1 MLTTT
6 PSQDHLIDWL
16 TLALVPGLG
25 AVGMGRLIRELGEPE
40 HIFAAGRERLLR
52 VRGIRHPVADTII
65 NAPPIRE
72 AELEL
77 QRLRHHNFSLLTWND
92 PAYPA
97 LLREIYNPP
106 MLLYVN
112 GDVGLLKRPSIA
124 VVGSRAAT
132 SYGLKI
138 GRRLGAELGARGLN
152 VVSGLALGVDAA
164 AHAAALEAGGITVA
178 VLGCG
183 LDVPYPRRN
192 LGLSRRISAQGVIV
206 SEYPMGTKPEAFRFP
221 ARNRII
227 SGLALGVVVV
237 EAAKRSGS
245 LITARLAMDEGREV
259 FAIPGRVDS
268 AANAGAHSLLQQGA
282 KLVYKIEDILVE
294 LSAHLTDFKAASHQA
309 EQNKEDTAAG
319 DVELTPEEKS
329 LMKILEPYPSH
340 IDSIIDRAAGKAA
353 KVQEIL
359 LILELKGL
367 VESLPGSQYRLSGQ
381 MP

>member
-1 MLTTT
+1 MTTR
-6 PSQDHLIDWL
+6 DHLVNWL
-16 TLALVPGLG
+16 ALALVPGLG
-25 AVGMGRLIRELGEPE
+25 AVGMGRLIRELGDPE
-40 HIFAAGRERLLR
+40 QVLAAGRERLSR
-52 VRGIRHPVADTII
+52 VRGIRQPVVEVITH
-65 NAPPIRE
+65 NPPFHE
-72 AELEL
+72 AEIEL
-77 QRLRHHNFSLLTWND
+77 QRLRQNNFSLLTWND

-97 LLREIYNPP
+97 LLREIYTPP
-106 MLLYVN
+106 MLLYIN
-112 GDVGLLKRPSIA
+112 GDVELLSRPSIA
-124 VVGSRAAT
+124 IVGSRAAT

-138 GRRLGAELGARGLN
+138 GRRLGAELGAHGLN

-164 AHAAALEAGGITVA
+164 AHTSALEAGGITVA

-192 LGLSRRISAQGVIV
+192 LALAQRIASRGVVV
-206 SEYPMGTKPEAFRFP
+206 SEYPLGTQPEAFRFP

-245 LITARLAMDEGREV
+245 LITARFAMDEGREV

-268 AANAGAHSLLQQGA
+268 AASAGAHSLLQQGA
-282 KLVYKIEDILVE
+282 KLVYKLDDILVE
-294 LSAHLTDFKAASHQA
+294 LSAHLKDFRPASCQA
-309 EQNKEDTAAG
+309 GNAKG
-319 DVELTPEEKS
+319 DVVAVSGVELTPEERS

-340 IDSIIDRAAGKAA
+340 IDTIIDRAGAKAA

-359 LILELKGL
+359 LMLELKGV
-367 VESLPGSQYRLSGQ
+367 VESLPGSQYRLAGQ

>member
-1 MLTTT
+1 MTT
-6 PSQDHLIDWL
+6 QDHLIDWL

-25 AVGMGRLIRELGEPE
+25 VVGMGRLIRELGGPE
-40 HIFAAGRERLLR
+40 QILAAGRERLLQ
-52 VRGIRHPVADTII
+52 VRGIRQPVADAIVH
-65 NAPPIRE
+65 APPLRE

-77 QRLRHHNFSLLTWND
+77 QRIRRHNFSLLTWND
-92 PAYPA
+92 PVYPA
-97 LLREIYNPP
+97 LLREIYTPP

-112 GDVGLLKRPSIA
+112 GDVELLNRPSIA
-124 VVGSRAAT
+124 IVGSRAAT

-138 GRRLGAELGARGLN
+138 GRRLGSELGARGFN

-192 LGLSRRISAQGVIV
+192 LGLARQIADRGVIV
-206 SEYPMGTKPEAFRFP
+206 SEYPLGTKPEAFRFP

-245 LITARLAMDEGREV
+245 LITARFAMDEGREV

-268 AANAGAHSLLQQGA
+268 VASAGAHSLLQQGA
-282 KLVYKIEDILVE
+282 KLVYKLDDILVE
-294 LSAHLTDFKAASHQA
+294 LSAHLTDFKTVAQA
-309 EQNKEDTAAG
+309 EQNKEDTVAG
-319 DVELTPEEKS
+319 EVELTSEEKS

-340 IDSIIDRAAGKAA
+340 IDNIIDRAAAKAA

-359 LILELKGL
+359 LMLELKGL
-367 VESLPGSQYRLSGQ
+367 VESLPGSQYRLTGQ

>member
-1 MLTTT
+1 MTT
-6 PSQDHLIDWL
+6 QDHLIDWL
-16 TLALVPGLG
+16 TLALIPGLG
-25 AVGMGRLIRELGEPE
+25 AVGMGRLIRELGDPE
-40 HIFAAGRERLLR
+40 QILAAGRERLLQ
-52 VRGIRHPVADTII
+52 VRGIRQPVVKAITR
-65 NAPPIRE
+65 NPPRRE
-72 AELEL
+72 AEIEL
-77 QRLRHHNFSLLTWND
+77 QRLRQNNFSLLTWND

-97 LLREIYNPP
+97 LLREIYTPP

-112 GDVGLLKRPSIA
+112 GDVELLNRPSIA

-164 AHAAALEAGGITVA
+164 AHAAALEAGGITIA

-192 LGLSRRISAQGVIV
+192 LGLARRIASQGVII
-206 SEYPMGTKPEAFRFP
+206 SEYPLGTKPEAFRFP

-227 SGLALGVVVV
+227 SGLSLGVVVV

-268 AANAGAHSLLQQGA
+268 AASAGAHSLLQQGA
-282 KLVYKIEDILVE
+282 KLVYKLDDILVE
-294 LSAHLTDFKAASHQA
+294 LSAHLTDFKPAAQA
-309 EQNKEDTAAG
+309 EQDEEDTVG
-319 DVELTPEEKS
+319 GGVELTGEERS
-329 LMKILEPYPSH
+329 LIKILEPYASH
-340 IDSIIDRAAGKAA
+340 IDNIIDKSGVKAA
-353 KVQEIL
+353 KVQETL
-359 LILELKGL
+359 LMLELKGL

>member
-1 MLTTT
+1 MTT
-6 PSQDHLIDWL
+6 QDHLIDWL
-16 TLALVPGLG
+16 TLALIPGLG
-25 AVGMGRLIRELGEPE
+25 AVGMGRLIRELGDPGQ
-40 HIFAAGRERLLR
+40 ILAAGRERLLQ
-52 VRGIRHPVADTII
+52 VRGIRQPVADAII
-65 NAPPIRE
+65 HNPPLRE

-77 QRLRHHNFSLLTWND
+77 QRIRHHNFSLLTWND

-97 LLREIYNPP
+97 LLREIYTPP

-112 GDVGLLKRPSIA
+112 GDVELLNRPSIA

-192 LGLSRRISAQGVIV
+192 LGLARRIAGRGVIV
-206 SEYPMGTKPEAFRFP
+206 SEYPLGTKPEAFRFP

-268 AANAGAHSLLQQGA
+268 PASAGAHSLLQQGA
-282 KLVYKIEDILVE
+282 KLVYKLEDILVE
-294 LSAHLTDFKAASHQA
+294 LSAHLTDFKPAAQA
-309 EQNKEDTAAG
+309 GQDEEDTAAG
-319 DVELTPEEKS
+319 GLELTGEERS
-329 LMKILEPYPSH
+329 LIKILDPYPSH
-340 IDSIIDRAAGKAA
+340 IDNIIDKSGVKAA

-359 LILELKGL
+359 LMLELKGL
-367 VESLPGSQYRLSGQ
+367 VESLPGSQYRLTGQ

>member
-1 MLTTT
+1 MTT
-6 PSQDHLIDWL
+6 QDHLIDWL

-25 AVGMGRLIRELGEPE
+25 AVGVGRLIRELGDPGQ
-40 HIFAAGRERLLR
+40 ILAAGRERLLG
-52 VRGIRHPVADTII
+52 VRGIRQSVADAIVH
-65 NAPPIRE
+65 NPPLRE

-77 QRLRHHNFSLLTWND
+77 QRIRHHNFNLLTWND
-92 PAYPA
+92 SAYPA

-112 GDVGLLKRPSIA
+112 GDVELLNRPSIA

-138 GRRLGAELGARGLN
+138 GRRLGAELGGRGLN

-192 LGLSRRISAQGVIV
+192 LDLSRRIADRGVIV
-206 SEYPMGTKPEAFRFP
+206 SEYPLGTKPEAFRFP

-227 SGLALGVVVV
+227 SGLTLGVVVV

-268 AANAGAHSLLQQGA
+268 AASAGAHSLLQQGA
-282 KLVYKIEDILVE
+282 KLVYKLDDILVE
-294 LSAHLTDFKAASHQA
+294 LSAHLTDFKTTAQA
-309 EQNKEDTAAG
+309 GQDKEDTITG
-319 DVELTPEEKS
+319 GMELTTEERA

-340 IDSIIDRAAGKAA
+340 IDNIIDRAAAKAA

-359 LILELKGL
+359 LMLELKGL
-367 VESLPGSQYRLSGQ
+367 VESLPGSQYRLTGQ

>member
-1 MLTTT
+1 MTT
-6 PSQDHLIDWL
+6 QDHLIDWL
-16 TLALVPGLG
+16 TLALIPGLG
-25 AVGMGRLIRELGEPE
+25 AVGMGRLIRELGEPGLVL
-40 HIFAAGRERLLR
+40 AAGRERLLQ
-52 VRGIRHPVADTII
+52 VQGIRQPVVDAII
-65 NAPPIRE
+65 NNPPSRE
-72 AELEL
+72 AEIEL
-77 QRLRHHNFSLLTWND
+77 QRLRQNNFSLLTWND

-97 LLREIYNPP
+97 LLREIYTPP

-112 GDVGLLKRPSIA
+112 GDVELLTRPSIA
-124 VVGSRAAT
+124 IVGSRAAT

-138 GRRLGAELGARGLN
+138 GRRLGAGLAAHGLN

-164 AHAAALEAGGITVA
+164 AHASALEAGGITVA

-192 LGLSRRISAQGVIV
+192 LALARRIADRGVIV
-206 SEYPMGTKPEAFRFP
+206 SEYPLGTQPEAFRFP

-237 EAAKRSGS
+237 EAAERSGS

-268 AANAGAHSLLQQGA
+268 ATSAGTHSLLQQGA
-282 KLVYKIEDILVE
+282 KLVYKLDDILVE
-294 LSAHLTDFKAASHQA
+294 LSAHLTDFQPASG
-309 EQNKEDTAAG
+309 KEENDQGDMAG
-319 DVELTPEEKS
+319 VELTPEERS
-329 LMKILEPYPSH
+329 IMKILEPYPSH
-340 IDSIIDRAAGKAA
+340 IDAIIDGAGVKAA

-359 LILELKGL
+359 LMLELKGV
-367 VESLPGSQYRLSGQ
+367 VESLSGSQYRLIGK